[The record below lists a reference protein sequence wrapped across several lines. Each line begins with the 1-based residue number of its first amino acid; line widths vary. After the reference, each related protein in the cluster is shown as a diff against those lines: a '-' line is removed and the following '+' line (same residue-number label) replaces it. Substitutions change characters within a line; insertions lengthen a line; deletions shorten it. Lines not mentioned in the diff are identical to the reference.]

1 MAKKIKKNIKD
12 LSNTYLKEPLV
23 IREKTNE
30 IKADASEIP
39 PGTEWK
45 TLENGEHILVNEH
58 GTIISGAGG
67 NLKGKYFKNKD
78 TGKFEKYTFNQQTLA
93 KEAEREYNKNKQKE
107 LEAQNKEQNSNMNK
121 EIRDISKAEYTQN
134 RKDLKNAY
142 DMLGFNQRELDSIH
156 PNDKKNRAIKQ
167 KEVDYWKENIDRME
181 AENKKYEET
190 KKKVNKGDKESKGQT
205 SKEKKIGKTYSIA
218 YDNDTIEKLKSLGK
232 TWQDKR
238 IYFKELNNSYYD
250 LVSEKWVTD
259 SPETTKKAIEMA
271 SESLED
277 RENRLANAKKEAEE
291 KKKREYEEKEAKEKP
306 LRNSVANKIKNKE
319 DFSKQVIEKIKENG
333 YTSIDKGSV
342 NKIASELFTEDELNA
357 WKNAN
362 PYSSEIKDVLRQ
374 GDYQYNTHD
383 EIDITP
389 KSLIYDIMKNHFYT
403 KKQNDKPLSFED
415 FLEITNDTILDMHS
429 KSEAW
434 EMYGDEYRNY
444 LREHKKRL
452 NNN

>member
-1 MAKKIKKNIKD
+1 
-12 LSNTYLKEPLV
+12 
-23 IREKTNE
+23 
-30 IKADASEIP
+30 
-39 PGTEWK
+39 
-45 TLENGEHILVNEH
+45 
-58 GTIISGAGG
+58 
-67 NLKGKYFKNKD
+67 
-78 TGKFEKYTFNQQTLA
+78 
-93 KEAEREYNKNKQKE
+93 
-107 LEAQNKEQNSNMNK
+107 MNK

-291 KKKREYEEKEAKEKP
+291 KKKREYEEKEAREKP
-306 LRNSVANKIKNKE
+306 LRNNVANKIKNKE
-319 DFSKQVIEKIKENG
+319 EFTNQVLDKVKEYGYNYIEE
-333 YTSIDKGSV
+333 GSV
-342 NKIASELFTEDELNA
+342 NKIANDLFTKEELNA

-362 PYSSEIKDVLRQ
+362 PYSSEIKNILSQ
-374 GDYQYNTHD
+374 GDYRYSDNE
-383 EIDITP
+383 EINITP
-389 KSLIYDIMKNHFYT
+389 KTLIYDIMKNHFYT

-415 FLEITNDTILDMHS
+415 FLEITNDTILDLHS

-434 EMYGDEYRNY
+434 EMYGNEYRDY

-452 NNN
+452 KQ

>member
-1 MAKKIKKNIKD
+1 MSKKVKKNIKD

-23 IREKTNE
+23 IRKKTNE

-93 KEAEREYNKNKQKE
+93 KEAEREYNENKQKE
-107 LEAQNKEQNSNMNK
+107 LEAQNKEQNSNINK

-271 SESLED
+271 SESIKD
-277 RENRLANAKKEAEE
+277 RETRLANEQKEAEE
-291 KKKREYEEKEAKEKP
+291 KKKREYEEKEAREKP
-306 LRNSVANKIKNKE
+306 LRNNVANKIKNKE
-319 DFSKQVIEKIKENG
+319 EFSKQVIEKIKEHG
-333 YTSIDKGSV
+333 YNSIDKGSV
-342 NKIASELFTEDELNA
+342 NKIANELFTEDELNA

-362 PYSSEIKDVLRQ
+362 PYSSEIKDVLKQ
-374 GDYQYNTHD
+374 GDYQYNTYD

-389 KSLIYDIMKNHFYT
+389 KSLIYDIMKNHFYA

-434 EMYGDEYRNY
+434 EMYGNEYRDY

-452 NNN
+452 KQ

>member
-1 MAKKIKKNIKD
+1 MKK
-12 LSNTYLKEPLV
+12 
-23 IREKTNE
+23 
-30 IKADASEIP
+30 
-39 PGTEWK
+39 
-45 TLENGEHILVNEH
+45 
-58 GTIISGAGG
+58 
-67 NLKGKYFKNKD
+67 
-78 TGKFEKYTFNQQTLA
+78 Q
-93 KEAEREYNKNKQKE
+93 
-107 LEAQNKEQNSNMNK
+107 
-121 EIRDISKAEYTQN
+121 
-134 RKDLKNAY
+134 
-142 DMLGFNQRELDSIH
+142 
-156 PNDKKNRAIKQ
+156 IKQ

-190 KKKVNKGDKESKGQT
+190 KKQVNKGDKESKEKPV
-205 SKEKKIGKTYSIA
+205 KEKKIGKTYSIA

-259 SPETTKKAIEMA
+259 SPETTKKAMEMA

-277 RENRLANAKKEAEE
+277 RENRLANAEKEAEE
-291 KKKREYEEKEAKEKP
+291 KKKREYEEKEAREKP
-306 LRNSVANKIKNKE
+306 LRNNVANKIKNKE
-319 DFSKQVIEKIKENG
+319 EFTNQVLDKVKEYGYNYIEE
-333 YTSIDKGSV
+333 GSV
-342 NKIASELFTEDELNA
+342 NKIANDLFTKEELNA

-362 PYSSEIKDVLRQ
+362 PYSSEIKNILSQ
-374 GDYQYNTHD
+374 GDYRYSDNE
-383 EIDITP
+383 EINITP
-389 KSLIYDIMKNHFYT
+389 KTLIYDIMKNHFYA
-403 KKQNDKPLSFED
+403 KKQNDKPLSFEDFLEITNDTMPLSFED